1 MVFVKCLLI
10 KDYRSARDA
19 GQEKIPQKEYGFFKV
34 WYSFWLTLVVLIE
47 SRLQHQKRSAMKGIK
62 NKVVVFL
69 AVTVGG
75 MIGIIKGE
83 EAKQKWVFRMKSKYE
98 NRRLMAERKSIARKG
113 GVMLDDIEL
122 ASFHKN

>member
-1 MVFVKCLLI
+1 
-10 KDYRSARDA
+10 
-19 GQEKIPQKEYGFFKV
+19 
-34 WYSFWLTLVVLIE
+34 
-47 SRLQHQKRSAMKGIK
+47 MKGVK

-75 MIGIIKGE
+75 MIGVIKGE
-83 EAKQKWVFRMKSKYE
+83 EAKQKWVFRVRSKYE

-122 ASFHKN
+122 AAFHNN

>member
-1 MVFVKCLLI
+1 
-10 KDYRSARDA
+10 
-19 GQEKIPQKEYGFFKV
+19 
-34 WYSFWLTLVVLIE
+34 
-47 SRLQHQKRSAMKGIK
+47 MKGFK

-69 AVTVGG
+69 AVSVGG
-75 MIGIIKGE
+75 MIGLIKGE

-122 ASFHKN
+122 ASFHNN